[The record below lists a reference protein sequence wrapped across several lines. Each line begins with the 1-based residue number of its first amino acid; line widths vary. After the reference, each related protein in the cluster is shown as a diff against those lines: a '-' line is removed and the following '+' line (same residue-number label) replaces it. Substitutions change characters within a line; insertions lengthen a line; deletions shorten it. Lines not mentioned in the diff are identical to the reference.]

1 MIKVNGKFAKASIRL
16 SSSLNL
22 MSIRNND
29 RGVSGFVNVRCVKS
43 KSIENDD
50 DSVSCTKKKKRI
62 ISMTNKKVTNQMKG
76 LLESLMGS
84 ELNNNNVN
92 NIENDVIESPNGGAD
107 AAKTADEN
115 VKGTIGQ
122 SVMSRVEDG
131 GGFTAL
137 FLELPLFK
145 VSDTDLIRL
154 FGGRPRRF

>member
-1 MIKVNGKFAKASIRL
+1 AADGKANEPETHHKNVIGKERIKPITFTSEF
-16 SSSLNL
+16 SS
-22 MSIRNND
+22 MD
-29 RGVSGFVNVRCVKS
+29 GTC
-43 KSIENDD
+43 
-50 DSVSCTKKKKRI
+50 
-62 ISMTNKKVTNQMKG
+62 

-131 GGFTAL
+131 GM
-137 FLELPLFK
+137 K
-145 VSDTDLIRL
+145 VRRGMKYASLIGYNHDIKR
-154 FGGRPRRF
+154 GRNENIRPKAQSLVMEKQ